1 MSDNLLDH
9 TRIEVSNE
17 IINNMKAKFHILKSK
32 NEDSSNE
39 LKEDI
44 EIINKV
50 LELIEKWKKE
60 PDMLEKEKLYK
71 ELLKINQLGVN
82 EQSMIKIKEIVKACN

>member
-1 MSDNLLDH
+1 MSDNLLDY
-9 TRIEVSNE
+9 TRREVSNE
-17 IINNMKAKFHILKSK
+17 IMNNMKAKFFILKSK
-32 NEDSSNE
+32 KEDSCNE

-60 PDMLEKEKLYK
+60 PDMLKKEKLYE
-71 ELLKINQLGVN
+71 ELLKINKLGVN
-82 EQSMIKIKEIVKACN
+82 EQSMIEIKEIVKACN